1 MPSYKPPV
9 QDIQFLLNDVLGAHE
24 RTKDIPSCA
33 AVDSETVEM
42 VLQTAADYGVK
53 QALPLNHS
61 ADEEGCKFDGASGK
75 VTTPKAYKDLHE
87 AYAATGMIGLTGCAQ
102 FGGSEMPHY
111 VAAGVGEII
120 TATNFA
126 HAMLSGLTGGFAKV
140 IEKYGTEEQKARL
153 LPKLYS
159 GEWSGTMCLTEPEG
173 GSDLARI
180 TTQAVPNADGT
191 YSITGN
197 KIFISF
203 GEQDITGNI
212 VHLVLA
218 RLPGAP
224 EGTKGISLFEVQ
236 KLDDKGASNH
246 VKCIN
251 IEHKMGINGSATCS
265 LAFEGAVG
273 KLVGKVNE
281 GLPAMFTMMN
291 DARLKVGIQGLS
303 LSEIAY
309 QNAAEFANIRIQG
322 KSMKEAFNKGA
333 KATAIIN
340 HANIRRDLIDM
351 KSQIDCY
358 RALALETA
366 IQLDIAEK
374 HPDEAKRK
382 AAEDYVSLLTPVL
395 KSNLTDLSCRAAE
408 KGIQIHGGMG
418 FIRETG
424 VEQYYR
430 DALIGTI
437 YEGTNDIQGMDF
449 AFKKTLAP
457 KKPSL
462 KELAKGMIKKLT
474 FSFKHAV
481 DPRAPRLK
489 SFVKG
494 LESDIVLAKK
504 NPALKAHAKTVGQ
517 SLDLFSGIAQKLGEA
532 MMDSRQDPSKLEE
545 VLVHSKDFMD
555 MFGKVAA
562 GGMWLKI
569 VAAADAKAAAD
580 PAFKEFADKQRELAD
595 NYINRIMMPDVLRFD
610 VRMKADIG
618 AIRNIKPESLLP

>member
-9 QDIQFLLNDVLGAHE
+9 QDIQFILNDVLNVSE
-24 RTKDIPSCA
+24 RTKDIPACA
-33 AVDSETVEM
+33 AVDAQTVEM
-42 VLQTAADYGVK
+42 VLQTAAEYGVK
-53 QALPLNHS
+53 KAFPLNHS
-61 ADEEGCKFDGASGK
+61 GDEEGCKFDGATGK
-75 VTTPKAYKDLHE
+75 VTTPKGYKELHE
-87 AYAATGMIGLTGCAQ
+87 EYAATGLIGMTGSTQ
-102 FGGSEMPHY
+102 YGGSDLPHY

-120 TATNFA
+120 TASNFA

-140 IEKYGTEEQKARL
+140 IEKYGTDEQKSRL

-159 GEWSGTMCLTEPEG
+159 GEWSGTMCLTEPEA
-173 GSDLARI
+173 GSDLARVATKAI
-180 TTQAVPNADGT
+180 PAADGM
-191 YSITGN
+191 YAITGN

-212 VHLVLA
+212 CHLVLA

-236 KLDDKGASNH
+236 KLDDAGAANG

-265 LAFEGAVG
+265 LAFDGAMG
-273 KLVGKVNE
+273 RLVGKPNE
-281 GLPAMFTMMN
+281 GLIAMFTMMN

-309 QNAAEFANIRIQG
+309 QNAAEFANIRVQG
-322 KSMKEAFNKGA
+322 KSLKDSFNKGA
-333 KATAIIN
+333 KAVAIIN
-340 HANIRRDLIDM
+340 HANTRRDLIDI
-351 KSQIDCY
+351 KSQVEGY

-395 KSNLTDLSCRAAE
+395 KSNLTDMSCRAAE

-437 YEGTNDIQGMDF
+437 YEGTNDIQSMDF
-449 AFKKTLAP
+449 AFKKALAP

-462 KELAKGMIKKLT
+462 MELAKGMIKNTT
-474 FSFKHAV
+474 FSFKKAV
-481 DPRAPRLK
+481 DPKSPRLK
-489 SFVKG
+489 SFIKG
-494 LESDIVLAKK
+494 LEKDIDLAKK
-504 NPALKAHAKTVGQ
+504 NPGLKEHARAVEKSLALFDAA
-517 SLDLFSGIAQKLGEA
+517 AQRLGESL
-532 MMDSRQDPSKLEE
+532 MDSRKDPSMLER
-545 VLVHSKDFMD
+545 VLLDSKDFMD
-555 MFGKVAA
+555 MFGKVAV

-569 VAAADAKAAAD
+569 VAAADAKATAD
-580 PAFKEFADKQRELAD
+580 PALKEFAETRRMLAD
-595 NYINRIMMPDVLRFD
+595 NYINRIMGPEVKRLDMRI
-610 VRMKADIG
+610 KAD
-618 AIRNIKPESLLP
+618 ALAVRNIKPESLLP

>member
-9 QDIQFLLNDVLGAHE
+9 QDIQFILNDVLHVSE
-24 RTKDIPSCA
+24 RTKDIPACA
-33 AVDSETVEM
+33 AIDAETVEM
-42 VLQTAADYGVK
+42 VLNTAADYGVK
-53 QALPLNHS
+53 KALPLNHS
-61 ADEEGCKFDGASGK
+61 GDAQGCTFDGKTGK
-75 VTTPKAYKDLHE
+75 VTTPRGYKGLHE
-87 AYAATGMIGLTGCAQ
+87 EYAATGLIGLTGSAAY
-102 FGGSEMPHY
+102 GGSEMPHY
-111 VAAGVGEII
+111 VAAGVSEII
-120 TATNFA
+120 TASNFA
-126 HAMLSGLTGGFAKV
+126 HAMLSGLSGGFAKV
-140 IEKYGTEEQKARL
+140 IEKYGTEEQKNRL
-153 LPKLYS
+153 LPKIYS
-159 GEWSGTMCLTEPEG
+159 GEWSGTMCLTEPEA
-173 GSDLARI
+173 GSDLARVA
-180 TTQAVPNADGT
+180 TQAVPNADGT

-212 VHLVLA
+212 CHLVLA

-236 KLDDKGASNH
+236 KLDDAGAENG

-273 KLVGKVNE
+273 KLVGNVNE

-291 DARLKVGIQGLS
+291 DARLKVAIQGLG
-303 LSEIAY
+303 LSDLSY
-309 QNAAEFANIRIQG
+309 QNAAEFANIRVQG
-322 KSMKEAFNKGA
+322 KSMKDAFNKGA

-340 HANIRRDLIDM
+340 HANIRRELIDI
-351 KSQIDCY
+351 KSQVEGY
-358 RALALETA
+358 RALAIETS

-374 HPDEAKRK
+374 HPDESRRR

-395 KSNLTDLSCRAAE
+395 KSNLTDMSCRAAE

-457 KKPSL
+457 KKPGL
-462 KELAKGMIKKLT
+462 MDLAKGMIRNTT
-474 FSFKHAV
+474 FSFKKAV

-489 SFVKG
+489 SFV
-494 LESDIVLAKK
+494 SDMKKDISLAKG
-504 NPALKAHAKTVGQ
+504 NAELKGYAKTVEK
-517 SLDLFSGIAQKLGEA
+517 SLVLFGEIAQKLGEA
-532 MMDSRQDPSKLEE
+532 MMDSRKDPSRLED
-545 VLVHSKDFMD
+545 VLIHSKDFMD
-555 MFGKVAA
+555 MFGKVAV

-569 VAAADAKAAAD
+569 MAAADAKAAAD
-580 PAFKEFADKQRELAD
+580 PELKDFAQTRKMLGD
-595 NYINRIMMPDVLRFD
+595 NYINRIMEPE
-610 VRMKADIG
+610 VRRLHMRIKADASPIG
-618 AIRNIKPESLLP
+618 RIRPDSLLP